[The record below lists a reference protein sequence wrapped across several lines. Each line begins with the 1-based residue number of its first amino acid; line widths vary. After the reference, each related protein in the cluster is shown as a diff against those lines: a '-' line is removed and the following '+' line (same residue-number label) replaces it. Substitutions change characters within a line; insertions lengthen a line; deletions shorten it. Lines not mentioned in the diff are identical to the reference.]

1 MDMEYRVWSAIATVL
16 YVMAFIVWT
25 RLAHAVRN
33 KGSVHG
39 AVCIMPMIVATAIE
53 SVSCGWIAFSHNST
67 AMGAEKFGLLI
78 SPFMAI
84 GSLVIGVYG
93 LVKLQCPDGVCT
105 RSKTRYFFSEL
116 MKSVPD

>member
-1 MDMEYRVWSAIATVL
+1 MDMEYRAWSAIATVL

-39 AVCIMPMIVATAIE
+39 AICAMPMIVAMAIE
-53 SVSCGWIAFSHNST
+53 SVSCGWIAFSNSST
-67 AMGAEKFGLLI
+67 AIGAEKFGLLI
-78 SPFMAI
+78 SPFTAI